1 MQASSRKAE
10 GDALDADFGG
20 RQIGFLPCAAG
31 ACTPISS
38 KARRMVEQTNAVKA
52 FELVYILVGY
62 MGTMAGV
69 VLSILFIAYH
79 GEKFGDKVI

>member
-1 MQASSRKAE
+1 
-10 GDALDADFGG
+10 
-20 RQIGFLPCAAG
+20 
-31 ACTPISS
+31 
-38 KARRMVEQTNAVKA
+38 MVEQTNAVKA